1 MLDNIPVHRAEDIPT
16 SKEQVLW
23 FFYVPFC
30 SIICVAGI
38 IGNILSLLI
47 WRRLRPRSGVR
58 NISTTTYFMIL
69 SAVDIGVLVM
79 TVLVM
84 VLPYADVSLFQSKTF
99 AMFFSYVGHPLHFLL
114 IFVSIY
120 MVVAMS
126 LDRVRLIFRPFSR
139 YNKNQQRVYLTITVF
154 TGLAF
159 FLNIPS
165 FFEFRPIQHND
176 GVWHLTEVRY
186 LHRREFRNA
195 VFVTHCI
202 GVIVLPWLIMFV
214 SNILLIFKSSS
225 RIKNIRQM
233 SNASTKDENDT
244 DHRQMTKTLLV
255 VSVVSLILLSIQCVA
270 RCITMFYYINN
281 RMWPRIHF
289 GRELGNL
296 TLPLN
301 STLNFILFC
310 LPGKRFRKELVKI
323 VRKVFCRQSM
333 SRVAP
338 IAAST
343 LNNTTS
349 ERANNPTGCSSKDR
363 EQKFVKFATSST
375 D

>member
-1 MLDNIPVHRAEDIPT
+1 
-16 SKEQVLW
+16 
-23 FFYVPFC
+23 
-30 SIICVAGI
+30 
-38 IGNILSLLI
+38 
-47 WRRLRPRSGVR
+47 
-58 NISTTTYFMIL
+58 
-69 SAVDIGVLVM
+69 M

-84 VLPYADVSLFQSKTF
+84 VLPYADVSLFKSKTF

-165 FFEFRPIQHND
+165 FFEFRPIQHSD

-270 RCITMFYYINN
+270 RCITCLLYTSPS
-281 RMWPRIHF
+281 PRD
-289 GRELGNL
+289 
-296 TLPLN
+296 
-301 STLNFILFC
+301 S
-310 LPGKRFRKELVKI
+310 
-323 VRKVFCRQSM
+323 
-333 SRVAP
+333 
-338 IAAST
+338 
-343 LNNTTS
+343 
-349 ERANNPTGCSSKDR
+349 
-363 EQKFVKFATSST
+363 
-375 D
+375 